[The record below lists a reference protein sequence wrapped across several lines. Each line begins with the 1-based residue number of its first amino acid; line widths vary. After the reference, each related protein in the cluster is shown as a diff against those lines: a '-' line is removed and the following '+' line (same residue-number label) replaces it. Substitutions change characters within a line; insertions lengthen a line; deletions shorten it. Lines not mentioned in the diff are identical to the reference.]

1 MSSAAANAG
10 NPVRVLVID
19 DSPSMRAALTRIL
32 AADPEIDV
40 LGAAPE
46 PYAAREMIK
55 ALNPD
60 VVTLDIEMPGMDGL
74 SFLEKIMR
82 LRPMPVVMCSTL
94 TARGTEATI
103 EALRLG
109 AVDCIAKPSGNAAD
123 LARDAERMRSV
134 VKSAAR
140 SSVRA
145 RPAEIAPVASAA
157 IQPGGAAIIAIGAS
171 TGGVEALFSLLGA
184 LPADCPPV
192 LVVQHMP
199 RGFTAGF
206 AEHLSRKT
214 RVRVVEAT
222 NGMPVEAG
230 TVYIA
235 PGGDSHMELLGGP
248 PPRIRLVAGD
258 TVSGHRPS
266 VDRLFHS
273 VARTGAKAVGVIL
286 TGMGADGA
294 EGLLA
299 MRNAGAR
306 TLGQNE
312 ASCVVYGMP
321 RQASQLGA
329 VEKEISLSA
338 MPEAIL
344 AACRGQARV
353 GA

>member
-1 MSSAAANAG
+1 MNAAA

-19 DSPSMRAALTRIL
+19 DSASMRAALSRIL
-32 AADPEIDV
+32 SADPEIEV

-109 AVDCIAKPSGNAAD
+109 AVDCIAKPSGNAED
-123 LARDAERMRSV
+123 LARDAARLRST

-140 SSVRA
+140 SSVSA
-145 RPAEIAPVASAA
+145 RPAAIAPIAA
-157 IQPGGAAIIAIGAS
+157 GGPSGGALVAIGAS

-184 LPADCPPV
+184 LPADCPPI

-206 AEHLSRKT
+206 AQHLGRTT
-214 RVRVVEAT
+214 RVRVVEAA

-235 PGGDSHMELLGGP
+235 PGGDTHMELAGGAS
-248 PPRIRLVAGD
+248 PRIRLVGGD

-273 VARTGAKAVGVIL
+273 VAASGARSVGVIL

-299 MRNAGAR
+299 MRRAGAR
-306 TLGQNE
+306 TLGQS
-312 ASCVVYGMP
+312 APSCVVYGMP
-321 RQASQLGA
+321 RAAFELGA
-329 VEKEISLSA
+329 VEKEMSLTA
-338 MPEAIL
+338 LPEAIL
-344 AACRGQARV
+344 AACRSHVRV